1 MTEKRRKDDCRET
14 NVTFSL
20 DTGHVKIY
28 IKYVYI
34 VSSSVHSL
42 VSPSPSE
49 FIIVAIIISL
59 IGKLLLNWHCAE
71 DLLCIV
77 SLIPDHYK
85 EIKPVNQRK
94 LTLNIHW

>member
-1 MTEKRRKDDCRET
+1 MTEKRRKDDCRDT

-49 FIIVAIIISL
+49 FIIVAIIVI
-59 IGKLLLNWHCAE
+59 LLPAKKIWEMYWCLAKIE
-71 DLLCIV
+71 
-77 SLIPDHYK
+77 
-85 EIKPVNQRK
+85 
-94 LTLNIHW
+94 